1 MTQLIITA
9 VGPDRPGLV
18 GELTDYL
25 ARNNANLLDTR
36 MVNLRGQFALMLLM
50 EAPADAVGR
59 FNRDLPTRGEAMGLR
74 LTLAP
79 QLPHLGPK
87 ATPGLRYKLKT
98 YSVDQPGI
106 VAKLTGLLRSHN
118 VNIEELAAWQ
128 ESAAFSGQPLFLT
141 TMRVTVPGDVPLRK
155 LRTDLDAVC
164 NELNIDADLEP
175 DEA

>member
-25 ARNNANLLDTR
+25 ARNGANLLDTR
-36 MVNLRGQFALMLLM
+36 MVNLRGQFAVIVLL
-50 EAPADAVGR
+50 EAPSDTASALS
-59 FNRDLPTRGEAMGLR
+59 RDLPTRGEAMGLK
-74 LTLAP
+74 LSLSPQMP
-79 QLPHLGPK
+79 QL
-87 ATPGLRYKLKT
+87 ARAAPGLRYKLKT

-128 ESAAFSGQPLFLT
+128 ESAAMTGQALFLT
-141 TMRVTVPGDVPLRK
+141 EMRVTVPSDVPLRK
-155 LRTDLDAVC
+155 LRSELDAVC

-175 DEA
+175 DDG